1 MQLLGNDL
9 GRLQP
14 AEPILTVRNYNPVS
28 VRGQSSVPEF
38 AQHPAIFFCV
48 IQLVSTTPP
57 SNLETLIEHH
67 LPRGFGPTMLL
78 HERTG

>member
-38 AQHPAIFFCV
+38 AQHPAICFLRDT
-48 IQLVSTTPP
+48 IGIYHTTVEP
-57 SNLETLIEHH
+57 
-67 LPRGFGPTMLL
+67 
-78 HERTG
+78 